1 MPGRYYFKAK
11 KDLTPDELAE
21 LDKILD
27 ELVALNR
34 GRGTWMEWGF
44 GVGSVGSTAE
54 NFFKFEYH
62 YMYDDGD
69 YFFRYYSLN
78 QDTGE
83 VTHKPHGDPR
93 INELLL
99 TVTPELEARIIA
111 FLKSITKTRAFNIR
125 KHALVGYSKARGWT
139 RRGGGGNRLKRRKAT
154 RRSSGI

>member
-1 MPGRYYFKAK
+1 MSRYYFKK
-11 KDLTPDELAE
+11 EKELTPDEITKLGQLTEE
-21 LDKILD
+21 LK
-27 ELVALNR
+27 ALNL

-44 GVGSVGSTAE
+44 GVGSSGSTAE

-93 INELLL
+93 INEYLL

-125 KHALVGYSKARGWT
+125 KHALLGYAKAHGRT
-139 RRGGGGNRLKRRKAT
+139 RRGGGGNRLRRRKAT
-154 RRSSGI
+154 RRRKH